1 MRYSFESDLGLFL
14 SRNIYARSGIP
25 GPRSHPRQQNPYIH
39 PGFPTAH
46 SRGLTLSRNI
56 FVEELV
62 HTPIEQQGT
71 EIVERKGVGHPDSVA
86 DGLAESVSQA
96 LCKMYLERY
105 GRILHH
111 NTDQVEVVGGQ
122 SHPKF
127 GGGVFLEPAYIVL
140 VGRATTE
147 VNGERLPYRTAAI
160 HAAHDYLA
168 KTCTN
173 LNVDDDVILDCKIGQ
188 GSVDLR
194 GLYDTQKHLSND
206 TSFGVGFAPFS
217 ETETLVLQ
225 TEQLINGPL
234 KTDLKEVGQDIKV
247 MGVRQGDKIG
257 LTIAAAMVD
266 KYVPDKDHYKNVV
279 QELRERVLDNAVKYT
294 DREVKVDINT
304 GDNYDAGIFYLTV
317 TGLSWENGD
326 DGSVGRGNR
335 VNGLI
340 TPYRPM
346 SMEAAAGKNPV
357 THVGKLYNL
366 LSFDIAERIVKE
378 HPGQVKEVWVR
389 IVSQIGKPIDEPQA
403 AAAQIIPEKG
413 TNLASIKK
421 DAEAIMDQELE
432 NIYKLTERIV
442 AGKARVF

>member
-1 MRYSFESDLGLFL
+1 V
-14 SRNIYARSGIP
+14 
-25 GPRSHPRQQNPYIH
+25 
-39 PGFPTAH
+39 
-46 SRGLTLSRNI
+46 SRNI

-62 HTPIEQQGT
+62 HTPIEEQGD
-71 EIVERKGVGHPDSVA
+71 EIVERKGIGHPDSIA
-86 DGLAESVSQA
+86 DGLAETVSVA
-96 LCKMYLERY
+96 LCKMYLKRF

-122 SHPKF
+122 SAPNF
-127 GGGVFLEPAYIVL
+127 GGGVFLEPAYILL
-140 VGRATTE
+140 VGRATTI
-147 VNGERLPYRTAAI
+147 VNGERLPYRTTAI
-160 HAAHDYLA
+160 QAAHNYLT

-173 LNVDDDVILDCKIGQ
+173 LNVDADVTLDCKIGQ

-194 GLYDTQKHLSND
+194 GLYDTQKQLAND

-217 ETETLVLQ
+217 ELETLTLQ
-225 TEQLINGPL
+225 TELLINGPL

-247 MGVRQGDKIG
+247 MGVRHKDDMR
-257 LTIAAAMVD
+257 LTIAAAFVD
-266 KYVPDKDHYKNVV
+266 KHVPDKDHYRSVV
-279 QELRERVLDNAVKYT
+279 EELKERVLDNAVKYT
-294 DREVKVDINT
+294 DRTVKVDVNT
-304 GDNYDAGIFYLTV
+304 GDNYEAGIFYLTV

-335 VNGLI
+335 PSGLI

-366 LSFDIAERIVKE
+366 LSFDIADRIVRE
-378 HPGQVKEVWVR
+378 HEGKVKEVWVR

-413 TNLASIKK
+413 ASLKSIQK
-421 DAEAIMDQELE
+421 DAEALIDEELE
-432 NIYKLTERIV
+432 NIYKLTDRIV
-442 AGKARVF
+442 QGKARCF